1 MADERAETGGT
12 DATPRRRWRFRGS
25 TGKRWL
31 VLGFD
36 ALARVLPF
44 PLLRASVTAL
54 IQAFRWSWVWPRQPG
69 RIACEDVT
77 LLAARAGIVHEPRAI
92 YERLLDQFQAMGVAF
107 LAMRRGRADA
117 TLERAAFTHDDQLKI
132 EELLK
137 QYGGLVLA
145 VPHNV
150 GAVAASLA
158 LASVVP
164 TLVVAKGQKNP
175 RRQALTREF
184 FAQTGVDVMMVRESQ
199 AVALARA
206 CLRALKDGRVVVATL
221 DLLYRKPNRVPVR
234 MFGEE
239 VGLAPWAHRFAV
251 QRQVP
256 LLPCY
261 IRIDDGRLHVE
272 WGDPL
277 VSDSVEALVEHYA
290 RVLEGWVLRDPG
302 SWGFLL
308 DKRWRRVLRAAAS
321 R

>member
-1 MADERAETGGT
+1 MAEQRAEGEVARS
-12 DATPRRRWRFRGS
+12 DRRRRRFRGS
-25 TGKRWL
+25 TGKRWI

-36 ALARVLPF
+36 RLSQIVPA
-44 PLLRASVTAL
+44 PLLRLGVGAM
-54 IQAFRWSWVWPRQPG
+54 IRGFRWSWLWPGHPG
-69 RIACEDVT
+69 RIACQDVAR
-77 LLAARAGIVHEPRAI
+77 LAAREGIVHEPRAI
-92 YERLLDQFQAMGVAF
+92 YDRLLDQFHQMGLAF
-107 LAMRRGRADA
+107 LAMRRGRSDA
-117 TLERAAFTHDDQLKI
+117 TLEQAAFTADDQARI
-132 EELLK
+132 EGLLK

-150 GAVAASLA
+150 GAVAASIA
-158 LASVVP
+158 LSSVVP

-175 RRQALTREF
+175 KRQALTREF
-184 FAQTGVDVMMVRESQ
+184 FAQTGVDVMMVRDAQ

-261 IRIDDGRLHVE
+261 IRIDAGRLHVE
-272 WGDPL
+272 WGEPL
-277 VSDSVEALVEHYA
+277 VSDSAEALVEHYA
-290 RVLEGWVLRDPG
+290 RFLEGWVLRDPG
-302 SWGFLL
+302 SWGFLM

-321 R
+321 RG